1 MDTSVELVR
10 HLLQS
15 IVYIHTTV
23 SREHP
28 STKILGNERLGSG
41 VVVDSSGLIL
51 TVNYVVM
58 GGQSLSVAFQKGRRA
73 KAELVAQDFEVGLA
87 LIKVNRQGLIAAE
100 VGNGDLVER
109 SEEVVL
115 LGAKQPQE
123 RCATGGFVTYVG
135 EFEAYWEYMLDR
147 AIISNAPNPGYGG
160 GGLFTTNGR
169 LAGTVS
175 LNLNEI
181 SRSSLAIPTDFYR
194 NHRDEMM
201 RYGRVVSRPRRA
213 WLGVF
218 AQVIEEGV
226 VVAGV
231 VPDGPGDRGGLQEGD
246 VIVSLNAEEVGSR
259 RDFYTSLW
267 RHEPGDALTFEVMR
281 DKKMRRFEVKGGDR
295 AHFYRQL

>member
-1 MDTSVELVR
+1 MDASVELVR

-87 LIKVNRQGLIAAE
+87 LIKVNRQGLIAAD
-100 VGNGDLVER
+100 VGTGELVER

-259 RDFYTSLW
+259 RELYTSLW

-281 DKKMRRFEVKGGDR
+281 DKKMRRCEVKGGDR